1 MTQQLWFSTS
11 LYDFRQWLQLYEI
24 TTVRWISP
32 GLNRF
37 EMCLSYTLVS
47 SSSSS
52 SFASLSVALNHGN
65 KVCVK

>member
-52 SFASLSVALNHGN
+52 FASLCSIKSWKQSL
-65 KVCVK
+65 C